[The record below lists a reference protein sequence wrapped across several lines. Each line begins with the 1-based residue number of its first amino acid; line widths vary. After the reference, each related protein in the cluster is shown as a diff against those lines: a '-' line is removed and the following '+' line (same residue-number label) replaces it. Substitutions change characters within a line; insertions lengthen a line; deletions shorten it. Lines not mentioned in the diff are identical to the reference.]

1 MPAVRPSTKWTKTD
15 DSGGGGD
22 LWIPSDRVR
31 LAGGPEDT
39 QRTGKEGDGGTDGL
53 ERGGSLVVASA
64 DGQRQSQEKT
74 KCLDRQWRI

>member
-15 DSGGGGD
+15 DGGGGGD
-22 LWIPSDRVR
+22 LWIPNDRV
-31 LAGGPEDT
+31 T
-39 QRTGKEGDGGTDGL
+39 QRTGKEGEGRTDGL